1 MTLLSTQH
9 AYIMET
15 EEVKVVQRKG
25 GFSVLT
31 PVLTVQ
37 DFQISTAYFIQNFS
51 VIVVVSVKRQS
62 AVVQN
67 YIKILLAI
75 YMYFETIRNQQ
86 NWQQR
91 NDALSSPLFENVQ
104 PKAAMDLTNKTVL
117 LYVPVQVVQNEQFSQ
132 SFLQYW

>member
-1 MTLLSTQH
+1 
-9 AYIMET
+9 MET

-37 DFQISTAYFIQNFS
+37 DFQISTTYFIQNFS

-75 YMYFETIRNQQ
+75 YMYFETIGNQQ
-86 NWQQR
+86 NWQ
-91 NDALSSPLFENVQ
+91 
-104 PKAAMDLTNKTVL
+104 
-117 LYVPVQVVQNEQFSQ
+117 
-132 SFLQYW
+132 